1 VLEGVSSV
9 KVWTALSIVYVVW
22 GSTYLAIR
30 FTVETMPPELSGGVR
45 FLVAGLVLAAVV
57 AARRG
62 PRALLAGGTR
72 TRNAAICGLLVLMG
86 GNGTVVIA
94 ETKVPSGLTALLV
107 ATVPLWLIVM
117 RRTAGARI
125 RGLTY
130 VGVVLGLGG
139 VALLFARSSGGDANL
154 WYAALVILAAFFWS
168 LGSLLATRI
177 DVPGEPMVLTT
188 VEMLAAGIAMIL
200 FAGLRGEYARIDLG
214 AFTTKSWL
222 ALAYLIVFGS
232 LIAFSAY
239 IWVFGNA
246 PTSLVSTYAYVN
258 PAVAVALGAL
268 LAGER
273 LAPTEILGG
282 LVILTAVVLVVRSEA
297 PRPAAPAEPV
307 RPLVDGLTPPELAE
321 SCASPAR

>member
-1 VLEGVSSV
+1 
-9 KVWTALSIVYVVW
+9 
-22 GSTYLAIR
+22 
-30 FTVETMPPELSGGVR
+30 
-45 FLVAGLVLAAVV
+45 
-57 AARRG
+57 
-62 PRALLAGGTR
+62 
-72 TRNAAICGLLVLMG
+72 
-86 GNGTVVIA
+86 
-94 ETKVPSGLTALLV
+94 
-107 ATVPLWLIVM
+107 
-117 RRTAGARI
+117 
-125 RGLTY
+125 
-130 VGVVLGLGG
+130 
-139 VALLFARSSGGDANL
+139 
-154 WYAALVILAAFFWS
+154 
-168 LGSLLATRI
+168 
-177 DVPGEPMVLTT
+177 MVLTT

-297 PRPAAPAEPV
+297 SRPAPPAEPV

>member
-1 VLEGVSSV
+1 VLEGASSV

-45 FLVAGLVLAAVV
+45 FLIAGLVLAAVV
-57 AARRG
+57 VARRG
-62 PRALLAGGTR
+62 PRTLLAGGKR
-72 TRNAAICGLLVLMG
+72 TRNAAICGVLVLMG

-139 VALLFARSSGGDANL
+139 VALLFARSSGGDTNL
-154 WYAALVILAAFFWS
+154 WYASLVILAAFFWS

-188 VEMLAAGIAMIL
+188 VEMLAAGVAMIL
-200 FAGLRGEYARIDLG
+200 FAGLRGEYARVDLG
-214 AFTTKSWL
+214 AITTKSWV

-232 LIAFSAY
+232 LVAFSAY
-239 IWVFGNA
+239 IWVFGHA

-297 PRPAAPAEPV
+297 QRPTAPAEPV
-307 RPLVDGLTPPELAE
+307 RPLVDELTSPELVE
-321 SCASPAR
+321 SCPSPAR

>member
-1 VLEGVSSV
+1 MREGASSA

-22 GSTYLAIR
+22 GSTYLVI
-30 FTVETMPPELSGGVR
+30 
-45 FLVAGLVLAAVV
+45 LAVVV

-62 PRALLAGGTR
+62 PRALLAGAKR

-86 GNGTVVIA
+86 GNGVVVIA
-94 ETKVPSGLTALLV
+94 ETRVPSGLTALLV

-117 RRTAGARI
+117 RRVAGAHI

-130 VGVVLGLGG
+130 AGVVLGLGG
-139 VALLFARSSGGDANL
+139 VALLFARNSGGDTDL
-154 WYAALVILAAFFWS
+154 WYAALVIMAAFFWS
-168 LGSLLATRI
+168 LGSLLAPRI

-188 VEMLAAGIAMIL
+188 VEMVAAGVAMIL
-200 FAGLRGEYARIDLG
+200 FAGLRGEYGRVDLS
-214 AFTTKSWL
+214 AITAKSWL

-268 LAGER
+268 LASER
-273 LAPTEILGG
+273 LAPMEIVGG
-282 LVILTAVVLVVRSEA
+282 LVILAAVVLVVRSEA
-297 PRPAAPAEPV
+297 ERSAPAEPT
-307 RPLVDGLTPPELAE
+307 RPVVDGVPPPELAE
-321 SCASPAR
+321 PCPSPAR